1 MRFRLTNRSHSP
13 IRQHPSRP
21 EWMRNEDGT
30 AAIEFGIVA
39 LPFLMFVMGLLGLG
53 LYFLAGTQLEFGVES
68 AARKIRTGEA
78 RTAGTPTENGQKT
91 AMTVAE
97 FRKAVCDAAGPYI
110 DCSKL
115 SVILQHKSSWGALI
129 PQPCVDSKGNMA
141 GSTGATDEP
150 ITNYSGGA
158 NEVVLITLCYEWELA
173 ASLPFIKLG
182 NSADGSGPAIIQAAT
197 AFKSEPYDG

>member
-21 EWMRNEDGT
+21 GWMRNEDGT

-39 LPFLMFVMGLLGLG
+39 LPFLMFVIGLLGLG
-53 LYFLAGTQLEFGVES
+53 LYFLAGTQLEYGVEA
-68 AARKIRTGEA
+68 AARKVRTGEA
-78 RTAGTPTENGQKT
+78 KKD
-91 AMTVAE
+91 AMTVGE
-97 FRKAVCDAAGPYI
+97 FKQLVCTDAGSYI
-110 DCSKL
+110 DCAKL
-115 SVILQHKSSWGALI
+115 SVILQHASSWSGI
-129 PQPCVDSKGNMA
+129 SPQPCVDSKGNMA